1 MAKLGTRELRALLDC
16 VREIRSDAD
25 VEGLPGRVMAGVQR
39 VVPSDSKFWTDI
51 DTKSG
56 RISRLVCPAEVR
68 LKDEDR
74 LVAKYLH
81 QHPVYAYAK
90 RTGDDSA
97 HTIADFVSLTT
108 WRRGPLYNEMY
119 RPRQI
124 EAQISFTFSTRPGHT
139 IGVILNRDRPQ
150 FREHE
155 RTALNLLR
163 PHLLETYRDL
173 EASTRA
179 RRTLAQTQS
188 IIEDVDFGIVALGA
202 DRRIQFANERARR
215 AVARFFGDNP
225 ARGADALPDEIERWL
240 RYRGASNEMTP
251 APCRPLLIERNG
263 RQLTIRVVRGA
274 GQGLLVL
281 TERSAT
287 IDLAPLIGLGLT
299 QREAEV
305 LSWLAQGKTDGEIG
319 TIIGSRPKTVGK
331 HLERIYRK
339 LGVETRT
346 AAVARAFEI
355 AS

>member
-1 MAKLGTRELRALLDC
+1 MAELGTRELRALLDC
-16 VREIRSDAD
+16 VREIRSGAD
-25 VEGLPGRVMAGVQR
+25 VEGLPERVMVAVQR

-51 DTKSG
+51 DTKAG
-56 RISRLVCPAEVR
+56 RVSRLVSPAEIR

-81 QHPVYAYAK
+81 QHPVYMYAK

-97 HTIADFVSLTT
+97 HTIADFVSPTT

-119 RPRQI
+119 RPRRI

-139 IGVILNRDRPQ
+139 IGVILNRKRPQ

-163 PHLLETYRDL
+163 PHLVETYRDL
-173 EASTRA
+173 EASARA
-179 RRTLAQTQS
+179 RQALAQTQC

-202 DRRIQFANERARR
+202 NRRIQFANERARR
-215 AVARFFGDNP
+215 ALALFFGDNR
-225 ARGADALPDEIERWL
+225 ARGADALPDEIEGWL
-240 RYRGASNEMTP
+240 RYRGASNDATP
-251 APCRPLLIERNG
+251 TPRGPLLIERYG
-263 RQLTIRVVRGA
+263 RQLTIRIVRGA
-274 GQGLLVL
+274 EHCLLVL

-287 IDLAPLIGLGLT
+287 IDLPPLIALGLT

-319 TIIGSRPKTVGK
+319 AIIGSRTKTVGK

-346 AAVARAFEI
+346 AAVARAFE
-355 AS
+355 AVN